1 VGIVET
7 CWNTLGPARVVAA
20 SLPTAETI
28 DALEIADASNPKP
41 YPDHEPDRRDRLA
54 RRWTGGINDGWLA
67 RHPIGAQP
75 G

>member
-7 CWNTLGPARVVAA
+7 CWNALGPRPARVVAA

-28 DALEIADASNPKP
+28 DALEIADASNPSKP
-41 YPDHEPDRRDRLA
+41 YPDHESDRRDRL
-54 RRWTGGINDGWLA
+54 GGINDGWPA
-67 RHPIGAQP
+67 RHPIGARP